1 MKNFISLVVVMLI
14 SLSASNLKAWS
25 PWSISQVREN
35 SRFLTDKMAYE
46 LNFTPRQYN
55 DVYEVNYDFFC
66 AVRFKLA
73 LIAQGYDE
81 YYDVYYE
88 ALDLRSEDLR
98 WILSDSQFRR
108 FVNIEYFYRPI
119 YRYSDSYYLR
129 VSQAYPHGM
138 FYFDF
143 PHTLRVY
150 AGEHHHGNYAK
161 ESYYHGRYDHRTYS
175 RPVTARAE
183 ENYSRNRTSD
193 FSNNSHPQY
202 TRHDRNSANNR
213 YNDGP
218 SKGRNAYKENQKSPQ
233 ESYRNSRTSDHSTNQ
248 STQRPP
254 VQNSHNNQGTQ
265 GAQSTQNQ
273 NPNNGGR
280 TSRSTSTLG
289 NGATPTNVSPYTSR
303 KYTYDDAKT
312 KRKEG
317 MNVNIPTRSA
327 SVKDNSSNG
336 RTNKTSTDNSRSGRS
351 RSR

>member
-119 YRYSDSYYLR
+119 YRYSGSYYLR
-129 VSQAYPHGM
+129 VCQAYPHGM

-161 ESYYHGRYDHRTYS
+161 KSYYHGRYDHRTYS

-193 FSNNSHPQY
+193 FLNNSHPQY
-202 TRHDRNSANNR
+202 TRHDRNSAKNR

-218 SKGRNAYKENQKSPQ
+218 SKVRNAYKEDQKSPQ
-233 ESYRNSRTSDHSTNQ
+233 ESYRNSRTSDQSSNQ
-248 STQRPP
+248 
-254 VQNSHNNQGTQ
+254 N
-265 GAQSTQNQ
+265 TQNQ
-273 NPNNGGR
+273 NLNNGGR
-280 TSRSTSTLG
+280 ASRSASTLG
-289 NGATPTNVSPYTSR
+289 NGATPTDVSPYTSR

-312 KRKEG
+312 KRREG
-317 MNVNIPTRSA
+317 MSVNRPTRSA
-327 SVKDNSSNG
+327 SAKDNSSNG
-336 RTNKTSTDNSRSGRS
+336 STNKTSNNTSRSGSS

>member
-46 LNFTPRQYN
+46 LDLTPRQYN

-73 LIAQGYDE
+73 LIAQGYNQ

-98 WILSDSQFRR
+98 WVLSDSQFRR

-129 VSQAYPHGM
+129 VCQAYPHGT

-161 ESYYHGRYDHRTYS
+161 ESYYNGRYDHRTYS
-175 RPVTARAE
+175 RPVTVRGE
-183 ENYSRNRTSD
+183 GNYLQNRTSD

-202 TRHDRNSANNR
+202 TRHDRNSGKNR

-218 SKGRNAYKENQKSPQ
+218 SNGNTSKDNQKSTQ
-233 ESYRNSRTSDHSTNQ
+233 GSYRNGRTSDQ
-248 STQRPP
+248 SMIENRQRTPAQNN
-254 VQNSHNNQGTQ
+254 QNSQGTQ
-265 GAQSTQNQ
+265 GTQNQ
-273 NPNNGGR
+273 NQNNNSGV
-280 TSRSTSTLG
+280 SRSASTLG
-289 NGATPTNVSPYTSR
+289 SGATPTTVSPYNSR

-317 MNVNIPTRSA
+317 MSVNIPTRSA
-327 SVKDNSSNG
+327 SAKDNSSKA
-336 RTNKTSTDNSRSGRS
+336 RTNTSTDTRDGSS